1 MPLVHSGY
9 MLDTTVFNDALD
21 GKISSAVFA
30 GRRVI
35 VTGVQAAELRA
46 TKNTTRQAALVA
58 KFEEIKP
65 TLLPASSFAFGI
77 EGAGWDQAE
86 WNDGSGNFG
95 KMRDRLRQLD
105 KESRKKN
112 KDPLKQELNQERDI
126 LIAETA
132 IKNHAALVSRDENLR
147 RVVSE
152 FGGCAITPAQF
163 ENEATPSERKPS

>member
-1 MPLVHSGY
+1 MPLVNSGY

-30 GRRVI
+30 GRRVL

-77 EGAGWDQAE
+77 EGAGLDQAE
-86 WNDGSGNFG
+86 WNDGSGNFE
-95 KMRDRLRQLD
+95 KMLDRLRWLD
-105 KESRKKN
+105 EQSRKKN
-112 KDPLKQELNQERDI
+112 RDPLNQERDI

-132 IKNHAALVSRDENLR
+132 IKNHAALVSGDENLR

-152 FGGCAITPAQF
+152 FGGCAITLSQF
-163 ENEATPSERKPS
+163 ENEASLSERKSF

>member
-35 VTGVQAAELRA
+35 VTCVQAAELRA

-105 KESRKKN
+105 KESRKKIFRVA
-112 KDPLKQELNQERDI
+112 D
-126 LIAETA
+126 TA
-132 IKNHAALVSRDENLR
+132 FTHGEDFCSVWHLFDLLPEGAAGWQPKFSYA
-147 RVVSE
+147 S
-152 FGGCAITPAQF
+152 
-163 ENEATPSERKPS
+163 